1 MRRPVP
7 AEINAPFERETDAER
22 RCHAPDCAE
31 DGVHRAPVARD
42 RLTEYYWFC
51 TEHVRR
57 YNLAWDYFAGMNEQ
71 EIERQ
76 RRFDTVWQRP
86 SWPFG
91 QFGERAAGRAGGGA
105 GYRIHESFGSF
116 GFFSEGP
123 AGANRVG
130 AARPQTA
137 EQKALALLDLEEP
150 VSFADVKAR
159 YMALVKQLHPDANG
173 GDTEAEERLKI
184 VNQAYGALKIS
195 FV

>member
-51 TEHVRR
+51 REHVRR
-57 YNLAWDYFAGMNEQ
+57 YNLAWDFFAGMNEQ

-91 QFGERAAGRAGGGA
+91 RFGGRAAGRSGGGA
-105 GYRIHESFGSF
+105 GYRVHDSF

-123 AGANRVG
+123 QSADETE
-130 AARPQTA
+130 AARPRTA

-159 YMALVKQLHPDANG
+159 YLKLVKQLHPDANG

-195 FV
+195 FA

>member
-7 AEINAPFERETDAER
+7 AVINAPFERETDAER
-22 RCHAPDCAE
+22 RCHASGCAE

-91 QFGERAAGRAGGGA
+91 QFGERAASSSRGGA
-105 GYRIHESFGSF
+105 GYRVHDSF

-123 AGANRVG
+123 TGANG
-130 AARPQTA
+130 AGEARPQTA

-150 VSFADVKAR
+150 VTFADVKAR
-159 YMALVKQLHPDANG
+159 YMSLVKQLHPDANG

-195 FV
+195 FA

>member
-7 AEINAPFERETDAER
+7 DEINAPFGRETTAER
-22 RCHAPDCAE
+22 RCQSPGCAE

-42 RLTEYYWFC
+42 RLSEYFWFC

-76 RRFDTVWQRP
+76 RRSDTVWQRP

-91 QFGERAAGRAGGGA
+91 QFGERAGTRTGAAGFRVHD
-105 GYRIHESFGSF
+105 GY
-116 GFFSEGP
+116 GFFSDGPEGTN
-123 AGANRVG
+123 GTG

-137 EQKALALLDLEEP
+137 EQKALALLDLKEP
-150 VSFADVKAR
+150 ITFADVNAR
-159 YMALVKQLHPDANG
+159 YLALVKQLHPDANG

-195 FV
+195 FA